1 MGVKVLLAFSNNLFS
16 EGVAKLLEGHKGI
29 EPCFF
34 NEDEEINVVLKD
46 LSPDIIL
53 LDFIT
58 LYGFFAEIT
67 PTSKMAFILVDTYC
81 GEENIVSAFVS
92 RRVAGILTPE
102 TNSELMVKAIKVV
115 SKGEVWIDN
124 NNIKNLMMGLSALKG
139 NPTTGKISAR
149 EKEIVALV
157 VNGHRNREI
166 AEKLCISEQTVK
178 THLYRIFKKL
188 SLQNR
193 SQLIVFALK
202 NPNVVDSLSSSS
214 FQLSEL
220 QNH

>member
-1 MGVKVLLAFSNNLFS
+1 MAVKVLLAFSNNLFS
-16 EGVAKLLEGHKGI
+16 EGIAKLLEGHKGLK
-29 EPCFF
+29 PCFF
-34 NEDEEINVVLKD
+34 NEGDDAEALLKD
-46 LSPDIIL
+46 VAPDIVL

-58 LYGFFAEIT
+58 LYGSFAKVN
-67 PTSKMAFILVDTYC
+67 PTSKTAFILVDTYC

-92 RRVAGILTPE
+92 RRVAGILTSE
-102 TNSELMVKAIKVV
+102 ASSELMVKAINVV

-139 NPTTGKISAR
+139 NGSSNKISVR

-188 SLQNR
+188 YLQNM
-193 SQLIVFALK
+193 SQLIDFALK
-202 NPNVVDSLSSSS
+202 NPSVVESHSNSS
-214 FQLSEL
+214 FPA
-220 QNH
+220 

>member
-1 MGVKVLLAFSNNLFS
+1 MHVKVLLAFSNNLFS
-16 EGVAKLLEGHKGI
+16 EGIARLLEDSKEI

-34 NEDEEINVVLKD
+34 REEDDLEAVLKD
-46 LSPDIIL
+46 SAPDIVL
-53 LDFIT
+53 MDFIT
-58 LYGFFAEIT
+58 LYGFFANIN

-92 RRVAGILTPE
+92 RRVVGILTPE
-102 TNSELMVKAIKVV
+102 TNSELMVKAINVV

-139 NPTTGKISAR
+139 GSATGKISAR

-157 VNGHRNREI
+157 VNGHRNKEI

-188 SLQNR
+188 ALQNR

-202 NPNVVDSLSSSS
+202 NPSIVESHSNASLHA
-214 FQLSEL
+214 SEF
-220 QNH
+220 

>member
-1 MGVKVLLAFSNNLFS
+1 MGVKVLLAFSNNLFA
-16 EGVAKLLEGHKGI
+16 EGIAKLLEGHKGMK
-29 EPCFF
+29 PCFF
-34 NEDEEINVVLKD
+34 NEGDDAGEVLK
-46 LSPDIIL
+46 SIAPDIVL

-58 LYGFFAEIT
+58 LYGFFARVN
-67 PTSKMAFILVDTYC
+67 PTAKTAFILVDTYC
-81 GEENIVSAFVS
+81 GEENIISAFVS
-92 RRVAGILTPE
+92 RRVAGILTCE
-102 TNSELMVKAIKVV
+102 ATSELMVKAINVV

-139 NPTTGKISAR
+139 NSTTSKISAR

-188 SLQNR
+188 ALQNR

-202 NPNVVDSLSSSS
+202 NPSIVESYTNTS
-214 FQLSEL
+214 FLE
-220 QNH
+220 

>member
-1 MGVKVLLAFSNNLFS
+1 MSLKVLLAFSNNLFS
-16 EGVAKLLEGHKGI
+16 EGIAKLLEGQNGI

-34 NEDEEINVVLKD
+34 NENDDIEAILKD
-46 LSPDIIL
+46 NAPDIVL

-58 LYGFFAEIT
+58 LYGFFANVNPSAKT
-67 PTSKMAFILVDTYC
+67 AFILVDTYC
-81 GEENIVSAFVS
+81 GEENIVSAFVA
-92 RRVAGILTPE
+92 RRVAGILTSE
-102 TNSELMVKAIKVV
+102 TNSELMVKAIDVV

-139 NPTTGKISAR
+139 NASSSKISAR

-202 NPNVVDSLSSSS
+202 NPSIVESHSNSS
-214 FQLSEL
+214 FQA
-220 QNH
+220 

>member
-1 MGVKVLLAFSNNLFS
+1 MHVKVLLAFSNNLFS
-16 EGVAKLLEGHKGI
+16 EGITRLLADYDEI
-29 EPCFF
+29 ESSFLR
-34 NEDEEINVVLKD
+34 EDDDLDAVLKE
-46 LSPDIIL
+46 LSPDIVL

-58 LYGFFAEIT
+58 LYGFFANIN

-92 RRVAGILTPE
+92 RRVTGILTPE
-102 TNSELMVKAIKVV
+102 TNTEMLVKAINVV
-115 SKGEVWIDN
+115 SRGEVWIDN

-139 NPTTGKISAR
+139 EPATGKISVR

-157 VNGHRNREI
+157 VNGHRNKEI

-188 SLQNR
+188 ALQNR

-202 NPNVVDSLSSSS
+202 NPSIVESHSSSS
-214 FQLSEL
+214 FQAS
-220 QNH
+220 

>member
-16 EGVAKLLEGHKGI
+16 EGIARLLDDHEDI
-29 EPCFF
+29 ESFF
-34 NEDEEINVVLKD
+34 FTEEDDLGAVLKETA
-46 LSPDIIL
+46 PDIVL
-53 LDFIT
+53 MDFIT
-58 LYGFFAEIT
+58 LYGFFANT
-67 PTSKMAFILVDTYC
+67 NPTAKMAFILVDTYC

-102 TNSELMVKAIKVV
+102 TNSELMVKAINVV

-139 NPTTGKISAR
+139 GAVTGKISAR

-157 VNGHRNREI
+157 VNGHRNKEI

-188 SLQNR
+188 ALQNR

-202 NPNVVDSLSSSS
+202 NPSIVESHSNAS
-214 FQLSEL
+214 F
-220 QNH
+220 NA